1 MVAHDK
7 TQPAYEDEEGG
18 IGDSQIPKNSKIEAL
33 EALGATLSFI
43 EIWLKLLE

>member
-1 MVAHDK
+1 MIK
-7 TQPAYEDEEGG
+7 KPAYEDEEIS
-18 IGDSQIPKNSKIEAL
+18 IGDRPIPKHVATEEL